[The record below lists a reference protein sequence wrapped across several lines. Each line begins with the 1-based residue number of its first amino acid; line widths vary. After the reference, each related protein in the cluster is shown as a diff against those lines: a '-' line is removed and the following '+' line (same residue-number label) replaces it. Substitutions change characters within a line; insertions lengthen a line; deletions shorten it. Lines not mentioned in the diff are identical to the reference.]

1 MQYLIHELSI
11 KKGEGQKM
19 SQTNLTPGTPNHVI
33 LNQGIN
39 EKPDTMSKII
49 ITKFVKNK
57 LAVFGAIILF
67 FIILAALLAPVI
79 SPHAYEEQRLLDKL
93 KPPSAEYLLGT
104 DKFGRDLLTRLL
116 YGARIS
122 LLVGFASVFGAI
134 TIGTVVG
141 AVAGYFGG
149 KLDGILMRFVDVLL
163 SIPSIFLLITLV
175 TIFQPGVDK
184 LILIFALTGWM
195 GTARLVRGE
204 FLSLRT
210 REFVLASKTI
220 GTRSYKI
227 IFSHILP
234 NAMGPIIVSA
244 TLQVGGVILAESALS
259 YLGLGIQPPTP
270 SWGNMLQDAQ
280 NFTIMMTAWW
290 YPLFPG
296 LLILI
301 TVLCF
306 NFVGD
311 GLRDALD
318 PKVNQ

>member
-1 MQYLIHELSI
+1 MQTQPSTQPNNQSLNPNI
-11 KKGEGQKM
+11 K
-19 SQTNLTPGTPNHVI
+19 N
-33 LNQGIN
+33 
-39 EKPDTMSKII
+39 KPDTLTKITI
-49 ITKFVKNK
+49 NKFMKNK
-57 LAVFGAIILF
+57 LAVIGAVML
-67 FIILAALLAPVI
+67 FIIITLAILAPWI
-79 SPHAYEEQRLLDKL
+79 TQFEPQKQSLLNKL
-93 KPPSAEYLLGT
+93 QTPGGEHWLGT
-104 DKFGRDLLTRLL
+104 DRYGRDVFSRIL

-122 LLVGFASVFGAI
+122 LLVGFASVAGSI

-141 AVAGYFGG
+141 AMAGYFGG
-149 KLDGILMRFVDVLL
+149 KIDAVLMRIVDVII
-163 SIPSIFLLITLV
+163 SIPTIFLLITLV

-184 LILIFALTGWM
+184 LILIFALTGWT

-220 GTRSYKI
+220 GTRSHTI

-234 NAMGPIIVSA
+234 NAMGPIIVAA
-244 TLQVGGVILAESALS
+244 TLGVGGVILAESALS

-280 NFTIMMTAWW
+280 NFTIMLKHWW

-296 LLILI
+296 LMILF
-301 TVLCF
+301 TVLSF

-318 PKVNQ
+318 PKTLD

>member
-1 MQYLIHELSI
+1 MQTQPSTQPNNQSLNPNI
-11 KKGEGQKM
+11 K
-19 SQTNLTPGTPNHVI
+19 N
-33 LNQGIN
+33 
-39 EKPDTMSKII
+39 KPDTLTKITI
-49 ITKFVKNK
+49 NKFMKNK
-57 LAVFGAIILF
+57 LAVIGAVML
-67 FIILAALLAPVI
+67 FIIITLALLAPWI
-79 SPHAYEEQRLLDKL
+79 TQFEPQKQSLLNKL
-93 KPPSAEYLLGT
+93 QTPGGEHWLGT
-104 DKFGRDLLTRLL
+104 DRYGRDVFSRIL

-122 LLVGFASVFGAI
+122 LLVGFASVAGSI

-141 AVAGYFGG
+141 AMAGYFGG
-149 KLDGILMRFVDVLL
+149 KIDAVLMRIVDVII
-163 SIPSIFLLITLV
+163 SIPTIFLLITLV

-184 LILIFALTGWM
+184 LILIFALTGWT

-220 GTRSYKI
+220 GTRSHTI

-234 NAMGPIIVSA
+234 NAMGPIIVAA
-244 TLQVGGVILAESALS
+244 TLGVGGVILAESALS

-280 NFTIMMTAWW
+280 NFTIMLKHWW

-296 LLILI
+296 LMILF
-301 TVLCF
+301 TVLSF

-318 PKVNQ
+318 PKTLD